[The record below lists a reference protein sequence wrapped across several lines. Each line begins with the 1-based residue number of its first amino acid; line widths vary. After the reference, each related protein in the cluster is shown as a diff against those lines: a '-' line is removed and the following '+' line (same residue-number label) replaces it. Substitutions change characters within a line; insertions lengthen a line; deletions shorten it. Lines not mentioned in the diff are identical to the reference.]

1 MDGAAALFMLEA
13 APRKSA
19 SRHPPA
25 FNPCLTDRMFAFQPD
40 SSVAS
45 DVVPSVNC
53 GQRLNGRVPDM
64 ILLHYTGM
72 LDAQAA
78 LQRLCSPDSKVS
90 SHYVV
95 FEDGRITQCVPESE
109 RAWHAGASSWDGE
122 TDINSCSIGIEIA
135 NPGHEFG
142 YPDFPSR
149 QIAAVIALCRGIIA
163 RRGIRPERVLA
174 HSDVAPARK
183 QDPGEKFPWRLLSD
197 SGVGLWLPPAP
208 IDNGG
213 APLAAGASG
222 EAVRALQQNLA
233 DFGYGIAVSGAYDSA
248 TGETVAAFQR
258 HFRPARVD
266 GKADESTCKTL
277 AALLEK
283 RRKSDELHANAPAA
297 SPSP

>member
-1 MDGAAALFMLEA
+1 
-13 APRKSA
+13 
-19 SRHPPA
+19 
-25 FNPCLTDRMFAFQPD
+25 MFAFQPD
-40 SSVAS
+40 SSVVS

-53 GQRLNGRVPDM
+53 GQRLNDRAPDM

-95 FEDGRITQCVPESE
+95 FEDGRIAQCVPESE
-109 RAWHAGASSWDGE
+109 RAWHAGISFWAGE
-122 TDINSCSIGIEIA
+122 TDINSCSIGIEIV

-163 RRGIRPERVLA
+163 RRGILPERVLA

-197 SGVGLWLPPAP
+197 SGVGLWVPPARIKDNDERLP
-208 IDNGG
+208 IGANGN
-213 APLAAGASG
+213 
-222 EAVRALQQNLA
+222 AVYALQHELA
-233 DFGYGIAVSGAYDSA
+233 SYGYGIDA
-248 TGETVAAFQR
+248 TGEYDARTAAVVAAFQR
-258 HFRPARVD
+258 HFRPAAID
-266 GKADESTCKTL
+266 GEADISTRLTL
-277 AALLEK
+277 TALLEK
-283 RRKSDELHANAPAA
+283 WRGPSVVDDQAA
-297 SPSP
+297 TESETPSNSTADDPTPEIVDDSATENLADASSGP

>member
-1 MDGAAALFMLEA
+1 
-13 APRKSA
+13 
-19 SRHPPA
+19 
-25 FNPCLTDRMFAFQPD
+25 
-40 SSVAS
+40 
-45 DVVPSVNC
+45 
-53 GQRLNGRVPDM
+53 
-64 ILLHYTGM
+64 
-72 LDAQAA
+72 
-78 LQRLCSPDSKVS
+78 
-90 SHYVV
+90 
-95 FEDGRITQCVPESE
+95 VPESE